1 MNIFEHFT
9 ERARRA
15 LHLAAREASRF
26 NHPYIGTEHL
36 LLGLVALGEGVAVE
50 VLGELGVSLDDVR
63 IAVERMV
70 GFGGDIKTKGD
81 LPYTPRTK
89 KVLQLA
95 VAEAHS
101 MRQQM
106 VGTEHL
112 LLALL
117 REGEGIAA
125 QVLQSLNVQI
135 DEVQDGVRRF
145 LEAMEEM
152 DEDDE
157 GEFGPSDRDEE
168 QSEPMRDGPPLGMPP
183 MGGTKK
189 EAKSKTP
196 ALNAFGRDLTELAK
210 KGELDPVV
218 GRHNELERVIQILS
232 RRSKNNAA
240 LLGEAGVGKTAVVEG
255 LAHAIVSGDVPERM
269 LDKRVIALDMALM
282 VAGTKYRG
290 QFEERIKAVV
300 EEIRREK
307 NVILFLDELHTIVG
321 AGGAEGAMDAANI
334 IKPALARGELQCVGA
349 TTLSEY
355 RKSIEK
361 DAALERRFQTVRVE
375 EPTVE
380 ETVAI
385 LRGIAPRYEAH
396 HNVLYEAEAL
406 EAAAKLTAR
415 YQPGR
420 QLPDKAI
427 DAIDES
433 GARVRMR
440 VSARPPD
447 MREFERHIR
456 EVSQK
461 KDAAIRDQHFEE
473 AAALRDEE
481 RKAKQELDAA
491 VAAWKAEH
499 CEKPQPVTVDDVTET
514 VAYITGVPIKR
525 MSETELA
532 RMLNIE
538 QELQEAVVGQIPAIQ
553 AVARALRRSR
563 ADLKDPKRPIGSF
576 IFLGPTGVG
585 KTLLAKALA
594 EKMFGDEKALVQIDM
609 SEYMEKFTVSRLIG
623 SPPGYVGHEEGGQ
636 LTERVRRRP
645 YSVVLFDEVEKAH
658 PDVMNMLLQLLEEGR
673 LTDSL
678 GRQVDFRNT
687 VVILTSNLGFDTAKQ
702 GQGLGFAQESAQE
715 DYDRLRNRMIDA
727 AKRIFKPELMNRFDE
742 IIVFRKLGKE
752 DVVKIL
758 DIELA
763 KLRERLA
770 AKSITL
776 EPDEAAT
783 EFLVNKGFD
792 PALGARP
799 LRRTVERY
807 LEDRLAE
814 ELLRGVLTAGVIEVS
829 VAADG
834 EGLTFR
840 MRDELPLRTSDTQAL
855 TPEGDAPKKKRTTT
869 AKKTGTTKKKPRK
882 TTKKTSATTKK
893 RAPRTKKDSEKNRD

>member
-1 MNIFEHFT
+1 MNGFGNFT
-9 ERARRA
+9 ARAQRA
-15 LHLAAREASRF
+15 IQLAAREADRF

-50 VLGELGVSLDDVR
+50 VLEEIGVSLDDVR

-70 GFGGDIKTKGD
+70 GFGGETKAKGE

-95 VAEAHS
+95 VSEAHA
-101 MRQQM
+101 MQQQLA
-106 VGTEHL
+106 GTEHL

-117 REGEGIAA
+117 REGEGVAA
-125 QVLQSLNVQI
+125 QVLQSLNVRL
-135 DEVQDGVRRF
+135 DEVVDGIRRCLDG
-145 LEAMEEM
+145 LEEEEEEG
-152 DEDDE
+152 DFGQPADDAAE
-157 GEFGPSDRDEE
+157 AGTPEPQQPAPQADAPS
-168 QSEPMRDGPPLGMPP
+168 
-183 MGGTKK
+183 KK
-189 EAKSKTP
+189 ERPKTP

-218 GRHNELERVIQILS
+218 GRKSELDRVIQILC

-255 LAHAIVSGDVPERM
+255 LAQEIVAGDVPERM
-269 LDKRVIALDMALM
+269 RDKRVIALDMALL

-290 QFEERIKAVV
+290 QFEERLKAVV
-300 EEIRREK
+300 DEIRREK
-307 NVILFLDELHTIVG
+307 NIVLFLDELHTIVG

-334 IKPALARGELQCVGA
+334 IKPALARGELQCIGA
-349 TTLSEY
+349 TTLNEY
-355 RKSIEK
+355 RLHIEK
-361 DAALERRFQTVRVE
+361 DAALERRFQTVRVD

-380 ETVAI
+380 ETISI
-385 LRGIAPRYEAH
+385 LKGIAPRYEAH
-396 HNVLYEAEAL
+396 HNVLYEAAAL

-447 MREFERHIR
+447 VREYELRIR
-456 EVSQK
+456 ELGQK
-461 KDAAIRDQHFEE
+461 KDIAIRDQHFEE

-481 RKAKQELDAA
+481 RKAKQELDTI
-491 VAAWKAEH
+491 VATWKAEH
-499 CEKPQPVTVDDVTET
+499 AEKALPVSVDDVTET
-514 VAYITGVPIKR
+514 VAHITGVPIKR
-525 MSETELA
+525 MSQTELA

-538 QELQEAVVGQIPAIQ
+538 LELQQAVVGQAPAIQ
-553 AVARALRRSR
+553 AVSRALRRSR
-563 ADLKDPKRPIGSF
+563 ADLKDPKRPIGAF

-594 EKMFGDEKALVQIDM
+594 EKMFGDDKALIQIDM

-623 SPPGYVGHEEGGQ
+623 SPPGYIGHEEGGQ

-658 PDVMNMLLQLLEEGR
+658 PDVMNMLLQILEEGR

-687 VVILTSNLGFDTAKQ
+687 VVILTSNLGFDYEKQ
-702 GQGLGFAQESAQE
+702 GQGLGFVRETEAD
-715 DYDRLRNRMIDA
+715 DYGRLRDRMIKA
-727 AKRIFKPELMNRFDE
+727 AKLIFKPELLNRFDDV
-742 IIVFRKLGKE
+742 IVFKKLDKS

-763 KLRERLA
+763 KVRQRLE
-770 AKSITL
+770 AKAIKL
-776 EPDEAAT
+776 ELDAAAT
-783 EFLVNKGFD
+783 EFLVGKGYD
-792 PALGARP
+792 PSLGARP
-799 LRRTVERY
+799 LRRTVERF
-807 LEDRLAE
+807 LEDPLAE
-814 ELLRGVLTAGVIEVS
+814 ELLRGVLTEGVID
-829 VAADG
+829 A
-834 EGLTFR
+834 GLAEDKQGLVFR
-840 MRDELPLRTSDTQAL
+840 MRGELPLRTPQPGEETVRTAAA
-855 TPEGDAPKKKRTTT
+855 EAVEEKRVAVKKPATR
-869 AKKTGTTKKKPRK
+869 AKKSAKRG
-882 TTKKTSATTKK
+882 KKT
-893 RAPRTKKDSEKNRD
+893 E

>member
-1 MNIFEHFT
+1 MNGFGNFT
-9 ERARRA
+9 ERAQRA
-15 LHLAAREASRF
+15 LHLAAREAERF

-50 VLGELGVSLDDVR
+50 VLEELGVALDDVR

-70 GFGGDIKTKGD
+70 GFGGDIKTKGE

-95 VAEAHS
+95 VAEAQS
-101 MRQQM
+101 MQQQQ

-117 REGEGIAA
+117 REGEGVAA
-125 QVLQSLNVQI
+125 QVLQALNMRI
-135 DEVQDGVRRF
+135 DEVLDGVRRC
-145 LEAMEEM
+145 LEDMEGEAG
-152 DEDDE
+152 
-157 GEFGPSDRDEE
+157 GEFGQAGGDE
-168 QSEPMRDGPPLGMPP
+168 PPGEAKDAPQQQP
-183 MGGTKK
+183 GGDAAAKK
-189 EAKSKTP
+189 EQKPKTP

-218 GRHNELERVIQILS
+218 GRRSELERVIQILS

-255 LAHAIVSGDVPERM
+255 LAHAIVNGDVPERM

-300 EEIRREK
+300 DEIRREK
-307 NVILFLDELHTIVG
+307 NVVLFLDELHTIVG

-349 TTLSEY
+349 TTLNEY

-375 EPTVE
+375 EPAVE

-385 LRGIAPRYEAH
+385 LKGIAPRYEAH
-396 HNVLYEAEAL
+396 HNVLYDPGAL

-427 DAIDES
+427 DAIDEA

-447 MREFERHIR
+447 VREFERRIR
-456 EVSQK
+456 EVGQK
-461 KDAAIRDQHFEE
+461 KDEAIRDQHFVV

-481 RKAKQELDAA
+481 RKAKQELEAV

-499 CEKPQPVTVDDVTET
+499 TEKALPVTVDDVTET
-514 VAYITGVPIKR
+514 VAHITGVPIKR
-525 MSETELA
+525 MSQTELA

-538 QELQEAVVGQIPAIQ
+538 QELQEAVVGQAPAIQ

-594 EKMFGDEKALVQIDM
+594 EKMFGDEKALIQIDM

-623 SPPGYVGHEEGGQ
+623 SPPGYIGHEEGGQ

-687 VVILTSNLGFDTAKQ
+687 VVILTSNLGFDTSKQ
-702 GQGLGFAQESAQE
+702 GQGLGFVRESSEE
-715 DYDRLRNRMIDA
+715 DYSRLRDRMIHA
-727 AKRIFKPELMNRFDE
+727 AKQIFKPELLNRFDD
-742 IIVFRKLGKE
+742 IIVFRKLEKA

-763 KLRERLA
+763 KLRGRLEA
-770 AKSITL
+770 RAISL
-776 EPDEAAT
+776 ELDAAAT
-783 EFLVNKGFD
+783 EFLVGKGFD

-799 LRRTVERY
+799 LRRTVERH

-814 ELLRGVLTAGVIEVS
+814 ELLRGMLTEGVIEIGL
-829 VAADG
+829 A
-834 EGLTFR
+834 EGGQELTFR
-840 MRDELPLRTSDTQAL
+840 MRGELPLRTPPPDEAPPPQTEPKPVAVEA
-855 TPEGDAPKKKRTTT
+855 PAPAPK
-869 AKKTGTTKKKPRK
+869 PP
-882 TTKKTSATTKK
+882 S
-893 RAPRTKKDSEKNRD
+893 RAPRKKPAQE

>member
-1 MNIFEHFT
+1 MNGFGNFT
-9 ERARRA
+9 ERAQRA
-15 LHLAAREASRF
+15 VQLAAREAERF

-36 LLGLVALGEGVAVE
+36 LLGLVALGEGVAVD
-50 VLGELGVSLDDVR
+50 VLEELGVALEDVR

-70 GFGGDIKTKGD
+70 GFGGDTKTKGE

-95 VAEAHS
+95 AAEAQS
-101 MRQQM
+101 MQAPQ

-117 REGEGIAA
+117 REGEGVAA
-125 QVLQSLNVQI
+125 QVLQSLNVRL
-135 DEVQDGVRRF
+135 DEALDGVRRC
-145 LEAMEEM
+145 LEEM
-152 DEDDE
+152 DADDDGP
-157 GEFGPSDRDEE
+157 GEFGQGGP
-168 QSEPMRDGPPLGMPP
+168 QDGAAAPQTPEAQQQPGAAQQPAAGAP
-183 MGGTKK
+183 AAKK
-189 EAKSKTP
+189 EQRSKTP
-196 ALNAFGRDLTELAK
+196 ALNAFGRDLTELAR

-218 GRHNELERVIQILS
+218 GRRSELERVIQILS

-255 LAHAIVSGDVPERM
+255 LAHAIVNGDVPERM
-269 LDKRVIALDMALM
+269 LGRRVVALDMALM

-307 NVILFLDELHTIVG
+307 NIILFLDELHTIVG

-349 TTLSEY
+349 TTLNEY

-361 DAALERRFQTVRVE
+361 DAALERRFQTVRVD

-380 ETVAI
+380 ETVSI
-385 LRGIAPRYEAH
+385 LKGIAPRYEAH
-396 HNVLYEAEAL
+396 HNVLYDAAAL
-406 EAAAKLTAR
+406 ETAAKLTER

-427 DAIDES
+427 DAIDEA

-440 VSARPPD
+440 TSARPPD
-447 MREFERHIR
+447 VREFEKRIR
-456 EVSQK
+456 EVGQK
-461 KDAAIRDQHFEE
+461 KDEAIRDQHFEV

-481 RKAKQELDAA
+481 RKAKQELEAV
-491 VAAWKAEH
+491 VAAWKAEYT
-499 CEKPQPVTVDDVTET
+499 EKAQPVTADDVTET
-514 VAYITGVPIKR
+514 VAHITGVPIKR

-538 QELQEAVVGQIPAIQ
+538 QELQEAIIGQAPAIQ
-553 AVARALRRSR
+553 AVARALRRAR

-594 EKMFGDEKALVQIDM
+594 EKMFGDEKALIQLDM

-623 SPPGYVGHEEGGQ
+623 SPPGYIGHEEGGQ

-702 GQGLGFAQESAQE
+702 GQGLGFARESAAE
-715 DYDRLRNRMIDA
+715 DYDRLRDRMINA
-727 AKRIFKPELMNRFDE
+727 AKLVFKPELLNRFDD
-742 IIVFRKLGKE
+742 IIVFRKLEKA

-758 DIELA
+758 SIELA
-763 KLRERLA
+763 KLRKRLEGKA
-770 AKSITL
+770 ITL
-776 EPDEAAT
+776 ELDDAAA
-783 EFLVNKGFD
+783 EFLVGKGFD

-799 LRRTVERY
+799 LRRTVERF

-814 ELLRGVLTAGVIEVS
+814 ELLRGVLTAGVI
-829 VAADG
+829 DI
-834 EGLTFR
+834 GLTEDKQGLAFR
-840 MRDELPLRTSDTQAL
+840 MRGELPLRTPQ
-855 TPEGDAPKKKRTTT
+855 PGEAPKAAVAAEAEEASAPK
-869 AKKTGTTKKKPRK
+869 AKP
-882 TTKKTSATTKK
+882 
-893 RAPRTKKDSEKNRD
+893 RAPRGKKQEE